1 MNRETLFLMSMEELS
16 KLAKNPDAPKMLR
29 REALQVL
36 HSREQWLYERHLRS
50 GKVSKVYVPDLQ

>member
-1 MNRETLFLMSMEELS
+1 MNKSTLFLKSMEELS
-16 KLAKNPDAPKMLR
+16 AIARDTSVPKMLR